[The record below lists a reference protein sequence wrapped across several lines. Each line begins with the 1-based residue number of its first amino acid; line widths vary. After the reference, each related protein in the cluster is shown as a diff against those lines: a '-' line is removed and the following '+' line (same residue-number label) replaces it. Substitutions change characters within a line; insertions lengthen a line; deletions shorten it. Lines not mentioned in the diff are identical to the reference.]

1 MPIWTPWLGLG
12 LYIAN
17 LLLGL
22 GLQLRFY
29 HLHRAKWVHHA
40 LYFCVFIS
48 AIASAF
54 SSSKWWIL
62 TPTLLCLTLLPRF
75 KGGSRPHAALTI
87 MGFLGYIPFLL

>member
-12 LYIAN
+12 LYVAN

-40 LYFCVFIS
+40 LYFCVFIG
-48 AIASAF
+48 AIASAV
-54 SSSKWWIL
+54 SSSKWWML

-75 KGGSRPHAALTI
+75 KGGSRLHAILTVT
-87 MGFLGYIPFLL
+87 GFLGYIVFVL